1 MSSSITVNDI
11 FRRYGPTYRQL
22 HPNLSIPERKAMRAI
37 EICRTEVLGGRVEEC
52 DCCGHKVILYNS
64 CRNRHCPQCQFMKK
78 EQWILDRKNE
88 VLPFTYFHVVFTLP
102 DELNQ
107 IVIKNRRLIY
117 NLMFEKCREAR
128 LSVSIDKTYFGA
140 RIGFFVI
147 LHTWGQKLNQHNH
160 LHCVVPGGGYS
171 ETKKKWI
178 QAPDNFLVPVQVL
191 KMRFRSL
198 FLKELKNMYSK
209 NLLYLHGT
217 KFANRITFQRLID
230 NLFKKE
236 WVVYLKESFRNRES
250 VIEYLARYTHRIAIS
265 NHRIISLNNDIVTF
279 KYRDYKDDN
288 KEKFM
293 DLDAFSFI
301 QRFMM
306 HIVPKRFVRIRYF
319 GLLAHRNKKKAIEA
333 CREFYH
339 IAEKTETANL
349 KWHEMYMKVT
359 GKKVS
364 SCPACKNGTLMLKEY
379 IPANCYRPP
388 PLEFY

>member
-1 MSSSITVNDI
+1 
-11 FRRYGPTYRQL
+11 
-22 HPNLSIPERKAMRAI
+22 
-37 EICRTEVLGGRVEEC
+37 
-52 DCCGHKVILYNS
+52 
-64 CRNRHCPQCQFMKK
+64 
-78 EQWILDRKNE
+78 
-88 VLPFTYFHVVFTLP
+88 
-102 DELNQ
+102 
-107 IVIKNRRLIY
+107 
-117 NLMFEKCREAR
+117 
-128 LSVSIDKTYFGA
+128 
-140 RIGFFVI
+140 
-147 LHTWGQKLNQHNH
+147 
-160 LHCVVPGGGYS
+160 
-171 ETKKKWI
+171 
-178 QAPDNFLVPVQVL
+178 
-191 KMRFRSL
+191 MRFRSL

-319 GLLAHRNKKKAIEA
+319 GLLAHRNKKKAIES

-379 IPANCYRPP
+379 ISANCCRPP
-388 PLEFY
+388 PVE